1 MNLVKGRAER
11 SWQVHAEAADEFRR
25 KVRAELGIPGSLL
38 PPANGFSRSCQ
49 MKQATIW
56 RGSRCAC

>member
-38 PPANGFSRSCQ
+38 P
-49 MKQATIW
+49 
-56 RGSRCAC
+56 RGEWIQPFLPDEAGDDLARI